1 MKQLPEKKNR
11 GFTLVEMT
19 VVLAIFA
26 ILLAVLVPSLDPV
39 AGFRANRAASSIGA
53 ALDRTKT
60 EALDRLVGEMK
71 LSWTS
76 DGYYISYYLDRGK
89 TGVKEEQPEKIAS
102 GRMKI
107 SYTDSNGTTVNLW
120 EDGTNQLILTY
131 DRSTGGFL
139 PIQSRVWEQKD
150 ILKML
155 SDGEISLLTVRKTA
169 RSLIVKRSQSMAE
182 DRGHGPLHCVRIQ
195 ENIRFL
201 QERTFHENRT

>member
-26 ILLAVLVPSLDPV
+26 ILLVVLVPSLDPV

-60 EALDRLVGEMK
+60 EAMDRLVGEMR

-89 TGVKEEQPEKIAS
+89 TGVREEQPEKIAS

-107 SYTDSNGTTVNLW
+107 SYTDSNGTTVNLRG
-120 EDGTNQLILTY
+120 DGTNELILTY

-139 PIQSRVWEQKD
+139 PIQSRVWEQRD

-155 SDGEISLLTVRKTA
+155 SDGEDIPLDRPENSTQPYCEKITVHGVGQRTRIITLFQDTGKYTISAGKDA
-169 RSLIVKRSQSMAE
+169 S
-182 DRGHGPLHCVRIQ
+182 
-195 ENIRFL
+195 
-201 QERTFHENRT
+201 

>member
-60 EALDRLVGEMK
+60 EAMNRLVGEMK

-107 SYTDSNGTTVNLW
+107 SYTDSNGTTVNLR
-120 EDGTNQLILTY
+120 EDGTNELILTY

-155 SDGEISLLTVRKTA
+155 SDGEDIPLDRPENSTQPYCEKITVHGVGQRTRIITLFQDTGKYTISAGKDA
-169 RSLIVKRSQSMAE
+169 S
-182 DRGHGPLHCVRIQ
+182 
-195 ENIRFL
+195 
-201 QERTFHENRT
+201 

>member
-11 GFTLVEMT
+11 GFTLVEIT

-39 AGFRANRAASSIGA
+39 AGFRANRAAISIGA

-60 EALDRLVGEMK
+60 EAMDRLVGEMK

-89 TGVKEEQPEKIAS
+89 TGVREEQPEKIAS

-107 SYTDSNGTTVNLW
+107 SYTDSNGTTVNLR
-120 EDGTNQLILTY
+120 EGGTNELILTY

-155 SDGEISLLTVRKTA
+155 SDGEDIPLDRPENSTQPYCEKITV
-169 RSLIVKRSQSMAE
+169 
-182 DRGHGPLHCVRIQ
+182 HGVGQRTRIITLFQ
-195 ENIRFL
+195 D
-201 QERTFHENRT
+201 TGKYTVSAGKDAS

>member
-53 ALDRTKT
+53 ALERTKT
-60 EALDRLVGEMK
+60 EAMDRLVGEMR

-89 TGVKEEQPEKIAS
+89 TGVREEQPEKIAS

-107 SYTDSNGTTVNLW
+107 SYTDSNGTTVNLR
-120 EDGTNQLILTY
+120 EDGTNELILTY

-155 SDGEISLLTVRKTA
+155 SDGEDIPLDRPENSTQPYCEKITVHGVGQRTRIITLFQDTGKYTISAGKDA
-169 RSLIVKRSQSMAE
+169 S
-182 DRGHGPLHCVRIQ
+182 
-195 ENIRFL
+195 
-201 QERTFHENRT
+201 

>member
-26 ILLAVLVPSLDPV
+26 ILLVVLIPSLDPV
-39 AGFRANRAASSIGA
+39 AGFRANRAAISIGA

-60 EALDRLVGEMK
+60 EAMDRLVGEMR

-89 TGVKEEQPEKIAS
+89 TGVREEQPEKIAS

-120 EDGTNQLILTY
+120 EDGTNELILTY

-155 SDGEISLLTVRKTA
+155 SDGEDIPLDRPENSTQPYCEKITVHGVGQRTRIITLFQDTGKYTISAGKDA
-169 RSLIVKRSQSMAE
+169 S
-182 DRGHGPLHCVRIQ
+182 
-195 ENIRFL
+195 
-201 QERTFHENRT
+201 

>member
-1 MKQLPEKKNR
+1 MKKKNR
-11 GFTLVEMT
+11 GFTLVEIT

-39 AGFRANRAASSIGA
+39 AGFRANRAAISIGA

-60 EALDRLVGEMK
+60 EAMDRLVGEMR

-89 TGVKEEQPEKIAS
+89 TGVREEQPEKIAS

-107 SYTDSNGTTVNLW
+107 SYTDSNGTTVNLR
-120 EDGTNQLILTY
+120 EDGTNELILTY

-155 SDGEISLLTVRKTA
+155 SDGEDIPLDRPENSTQPYCEKITVHGVGQRTRIITLFQDTGKYTISAGKDA
-169 RSLIVKRSQSMAE
+169 S
-182 DRGHGPLHCVRIQ
+182 
-195 ENIRFL
+195 
-201 QERTFHENRT
+201 

>member
-11 GFTLVEMT
+11 GFTLVEIT

-39 AGFRANRAASSIGA
+39 AGFRANRAAISIGA

-60 EALDRLVGEMK
+60 EAMDRLVGEMK

-89 TGVKEEQPEKIAS
+89 TGVREEQPEKIAS

-107 SYTDSNGTTVNLW
+107 SYTDSNGTTVKLR
-120 EDGTNQLILTY
+120 EDGTNELILTY

-155 SDGEISLLTVRKTA
+155 SDGEDIPLDRPENSTQPYCEKITVHGVGQRTRIITLFQDTGKYTISAGKDA
-169 RSLIVKRSQSMAE
+169 S
-182 DRGHGPLHCVRIQ
+182 
-195 ENIRFL
+195 
-201 QERTFHENRT
+201 

>member
-60 EALDRLVGEMK
+60 EAMDRLVGEMR

-89 TGVKEEQPEKIAS
+89 TGVREEQPEKIAS

-107 SYTDSNGTTVNLW
+107 SYTDSNGTTVNLR
-120 EDGTNQLILTY
+120 EDGTNELILTY

-155 SDGEISLLTVRKTA
+155 SDGEDIPLDRPENSTQPYCEKITVHGVGQRTRIITLFQDTGKYTISAGKDAL
-169 RSLIVKRSQSMAE
+169 
-182 DRGHGPLHCVRIQ
+182 
-195 ENIRFL
+195 
-201 QERTFHENRT
+201 

>member
-60 EALDRLVGEMK
+60 EAMNRLVGEMK

-120 EDGTNQLILTY
+120 EEGTNQLILTY

-155 SDGEISLLTVRKTA
+155 SDGEDIPLDRPENSTQPYCEKITVYGGGKRTRTITLFQDTGKYTISAGKDA
-169 RSLIVKRSQSMAE
+169 S
-182 DRGHGPLHCVRIQ
+182 
-195 ENIRFL
+195 
-201 QERTFHENRT
+201 

>member
-39 AGFRANRAASSIGA
+39 AGFRANRAAISIGA

-60 EALDRLVGEMK
+60 EAMDRLVGEMR

-89 TGVKEEQPEKIAS
+89 TGVSEEQPEKIAS

-107 SYTDSNGTTVNLW
+107 SYTDSNGTTVKLR
-120 EDGTNQLILTY
+120 EDGTNELILTY

-155 SDGEISLLTVRKTA
+155 SDGEDIPLDRPENSTQPYCEKITVHGVGQRTRIITLFQDTGKYTISAGKDA
-169 RSLIVKRSQSMAE
+169 S
-182 DRGHGPLHCVRIQ
+182 
-195 ENIRFL
+195 
-201 QERTFHENRT
+201 

>member
-11 GFTLVEMT
+11 GFTLVEIT

-60 EALDRLVGEMK
+60 EAMDRLVGEMR

-89 TGVKEEQPEKIAS
+89 TGVREEQPEKIAS

-107 SYTDSNGTTVNLW
+107 SYTDSNGTTVKLR
-120 EDGTNQLILTY
+120 EDGTNELILTY

-155 SDGEISLLTVRKTA
+155 SDGEDIPLDRPENSTQPYCEKITVHGVGQRTRIITLFQDTGKYTISAGKDA
-169 RSLIVKRSQSMAE
+169 S
-182 DRGHGPLHCVRIQ
+182 
-195 ENIRFL
+195 
-201 QERTFHENRT
+201 

>member
-60 EALDRLVGEMK
+60 EAMDRLVGEMK

-89 TGVKEEQPEKIAS
+89 TGVREDQPEKIAS

-120 EDGTNQLILTY
+120 EDGTNELILTY

-155 SDGEISLLTVRKTA
+155 SDGEDIPLDRPENSMQPYCEKITVHGVGQRTRIITLFQDTGKYTISAGKDA
-169 RSLIVKRSQSMAE
+169 S
-182 DRGHGPLHCVRIQ
+182 
-195 ENIRFL
+195 
-201 QERTFHENRT
+201 

>member
-11 GFTLVEMT
+11 GFTLVEIT

-39 AGFRANRAASSIGA
+39 AGFRANRAAISIGA

-60 EALDRLVGEMK
+60 EAMDRLVGEMK

-89 TGVKEEQPEKIAS
+89 TGVREEQPEKIAS

-107 SYTDSNGTTVNLW
+107 SYTDSNGTTVNLR
-120 EDGTNQLILTY
+120 EGGTNELILTY

-155 SDGEISLLTVRKTA
+155 SDGEDIPLDRPENSTQPYCEKITVHGVGQRTRIITLFQDTGKYTISAGKDA
-169 RSLIVKRSQSMAE
+169 S
-182 DRGHGPLHCVRIQ
+182 
-195 ENIRFL
+195 
-201 QERTFHENRT
+201 

>member
-26 ILLAVLVPSLDPV
+26 ILLAVLIPSLDPV
-39 AGFRANRAASSIGA
+39 AGFRANRAAISIGA

-60 EALDRLVGEMK
+60 EAMDRLVGEMK

-89 TGVKEEQPEKIAS
+89 TDVREEQPEKIAS

-107 SYTDSNGTTVNLW
+107 SYTDSNGTTVNLR
-120 EDGTNQLILTY
+120 EDGTNELILTY

-155 SDGEISLLTVRKTA
+155 SDGEDIPLDRPENSTQPYCEKITVHGVGQRTRIITLFQDTGKYTISAGKDA
-169 RSLIVKRSQSMAE
+169 S
-182 DRGHGPLHCVRIQ
+182 
-195 ENIRFL
+195 
-201 QERTFHENRT
+201 

>member
-11 GFTLVEMT
+11 GFTLVEIT

-39 AGFRANRAASSIGA
+39 AGFRANRAAISIGA

-60 EALDRLVGEMK
+60 EAMDRLVGEMK

-89 TGVKEEQPEKIAS
+89 TGVREEQPEKIAS

-107 SYTDSNGTTVNLW
+107 SYTDSNGTTVNLRK
-120 EDGTNQLILTY
+120 DGTNELILTY

-155 SDGEISLLTVRKTA
+155 SDGEDIPLDRPENSTQPYCEKITVHGVGQRTRIITLFQDTGKYTISAGKDA
-169 RSLIVKRSQSMAE
+169 S
-182 DRGHGPLHCVRIQ
+182 
-195 ENIRFL
+195 
-201 QERTFHENRT
+201 

>member
-11 GFTLVEMT
+11 GFTLVEIT

-39 AGFRANRAASSIGA
+39 AGFRANRAAISIGA

-60 EALDRLVGEMK
+60 EAMDRLVGEMR

-89 TGVKEEQPEKIAS
+89 TGVREEQPEKIAS

-107 SYTDSNGTTVNLW
+107 SYTDSNGTTVNLR
-120 EDGTNQLILTY
+120 EDGTNELILTY

-155 SDGEISLLTVRKTA
+155 SDGEDIPLDRPENSTQPYCEKITVHGVGQRTRIITLFQDTGKYTISAGKDA
-169 RSLIVKRSQSMAE
+169 S
-182 DRGHGPLHCVRIQ
+182 
-195 ENIRFL
+195 
-201 QERTFHENRT
+201 